1 MRPVAGSLPGMSQ
14 NQSMIR
20 IDSIWLAL
28 GASDLRKGMDSLL
41 GHVVQHCA
49 GGAVKHSA
57 YVFANRG
64 ATRLKVL
71 VYDGAGLWLCSRRL
85 QSGRFV
91 WPHEDSGIMPLSSEQ
106 IAWLVAGAPW
116 QHVAAPAAI
125 TQV

>member
-1 MRPVAGSLPGMSQ
+1 MNQ
-14 NQSMIR
+14 NQGMIR
-20 IDSIWLAL
+20 IDNIWLAL
-28 GASDLRKGMDSLL
+28 GASDLRSGMDSLL

-49 GGAVKHSA
+49 GGAAKHSA
-57 YVFANRG
+57 YIFANRG

-91 WPHEDSGIMPLSSEQ
+91 WPQEGSGVMRLSREQ

-116 QHVAAPAAI
+116 QHIAAPTAI

>member
-1 MRPVAGSLPGMSQ
+1 
-14 NQSMIR
+14 MIR
-20 IDSIWLAL
+20 IDNIWLAL

-41 GHVVQHCA
+41 GQVVQHCT
-49 GGAVKHSA
+49 GGAAKHSA
-57 YVFANRG
+57 YIFANRS

-91 WPHEDSGIMPLSSEQ
+91 WPQGEAGSLPMTAEQLS
-106 IAWLVAGAPW
+106 WLVVGAPW
-116 QHVAAPAAI
+116 QHVAAPHAI